1 MTFSMNHLG
10 NNGRLANQ
18 MFQYAFLK
26 SMSQKHSRDF
36 VIPPS
41 EIFGKHYYLNVFSS
55 MDDCFDLE
63 CERGITDFPTLQE
76 KVFHFDEE
84 LFENPPKQNINYYGF
99 FQTEKYFSNVEDQI
113 RKDFTFKSEIL
124 EPCSEFISEY
134 DDVLALHIRRSDYLS
149 NPNHPVQGLD
159 YYERALKEFDDTL
172 PVIIFSDDTVWCKEQ
187 SIFED
192 DRFMVSETEDTYQDL
207 CLMSLCTHH
216 IISNSSYSWWG
227 SWLAKSKKT
236 VAPQNWFGGDNI
248 NHNTKD
254 LYLSDW
260 IIL

>member
-1 MTFSMNHLG
+1 MNHLG

-26 SMSQKHSRDF
+26 SMAIKHDADF

-55 MDDCFDLE
+55 MDDCFNLQCDRALTNYPTIQ
-63 CERGITDFPTLQE
+63 ERF
-76 KVFHFDEE
+76 FHYDER
-84 LFENPPKQNINYYGF
+84 LFEEPPNINVNYYGF
-99 FQTEKYFSNVEDQI
+99 FQTEKYFKHIEDDV
-113 RKDFTFKSEIL
+113 RKDFTFKDEIL
-124 EPCSEFISEY
+124 EPCSEFMSDNKEVI
-134 DDVLALHIRRSDYLS
+134 ALHIRRSDYLS
-149 NPNHPVQGLD
+149 NSNHPVQGLD
-159 YYERALKEFDDTL
+159 YYEKALEKFEDTI
-172 PVIIFSDDTVWCKEQ
+172 PVIIFSDDVDWCKEQ
-187 SIFED
+187 KLFES
-192 DRFMVSETEDTYQDL
+192 DRFMISETNDTYQDL

-236 VAPQNWFGGDNI
+236 VAPQNWFSGDNI